1 MSHQL
6 RLQRLPT
13 TTANQF
19 VDVKL
24 RYDLGGIN
32 FATYQPKPRGYYLSI
47 QPITVEGGF
56 EKFVAFTGQACC
68 VEKAER
74 FNRRRF
80 DTLAELHQT
89 SEIRNRMLEAVLASQ
104 NLTLAAETTPQ
115 RQELFA

>member
-1 MSHQL
+1 MSHHL

-13 TTANQF
+13 VIANQF
-19 VDVKL
+19 VDVNL
-24 RYDLGGIN
+24 RYDLGGIS

-68 VEKAER
+68 VETADR

-89 SEIRNRMLEAVLASQ
+89 SELRAKMLEAVLTKQ
-104 NLTLAAETTPQ
+104 GLTLSA
-115 RQELFA
+115 